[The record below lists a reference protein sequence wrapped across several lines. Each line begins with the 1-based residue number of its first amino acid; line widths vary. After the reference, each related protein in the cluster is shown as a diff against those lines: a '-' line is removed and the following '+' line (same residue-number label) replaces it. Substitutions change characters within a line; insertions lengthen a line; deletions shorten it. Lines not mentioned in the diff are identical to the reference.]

1 MPRTSDKRERL
12 VAAAKDLIHRQGF
25 GPTTL
30 ADIAEASGV
39 PLGNVYYYFKTKEE
53 IGAAVVDQRRAD
65 FQALF
70 REWEADPDPRARLLA
85 LLDLLD
91 SVREAV
97 ASHGCPVGSLCQEL
111 DKGHSPLAEKADGV
125 IKAQV
130 AWASEQFRLL
140 GRADAAE
147 LAQELIVGVH
157 GASLVAHAM
166 RDPAVLRE
174 KIRRMREWLAT
185 V

>member
-1 MPRTSDKRERL
+1 MPRISDKRERL

-53 IGAAVVDQRRAD
+53 IGAAVIDERLAD
-65 FQALF
+65 FRAMF
-70 REWEADPDPRARLLA
+70 RAWEDEPDPRGRLLAFLA
-85 LLDLLD
+85 LLD
-91 SVREAV
+91 SVQEVV
-97 ASHGCPVGSLCQEL
+97 ASHGCPIGSLCQEL
-111 DKGHSPLAEKADGV
+111 DKGGSPLAEKADAV

-130 AWASEQFRLL
+130 AWVTEQFHLL
-140 GRADAAE
+140 GRANAAE
-147 LAQELIVGVH
+147 LARELVVGVH
-157 GASLVAHAM
+157 GASLVAHAL
-166 RDPAVLRE
+166 RDPAVLGE
-174 KIRRMREWLAT
+174 KIRRLREWIAA

>member
-25 GPTTL
+25 APTTL
-30 ADIAEASGV
+30 ADIADASGV

-53 IGAAVVDQRRAD
+53 LGAAVIDERLAD
-65 FQALF
+65 FRSMF
-70 REWEADPDPRARLLA
+70 RAWEDYPDPRARLLA
-85 LLDLLD
+85 LLDLLE
-91 SVREAV
+91 SAQEAV

-111 DKGHSPLAEKADGV
+111 DKGGSTLAEKADGV
-125 IKAQV
+125 IKEHV
-130 AWASEQFRLL
+130 AWATEQFRLL

-147 LAQELIVGVH
+147 LGQELIVGVQ
-157 GASLVAHAM
+157 GASLVAHAL
-166 RDPAVLRE
+166 RDPAVLRQ
-174 KIRRMREWLAT
+174 KIQRMREWLAT